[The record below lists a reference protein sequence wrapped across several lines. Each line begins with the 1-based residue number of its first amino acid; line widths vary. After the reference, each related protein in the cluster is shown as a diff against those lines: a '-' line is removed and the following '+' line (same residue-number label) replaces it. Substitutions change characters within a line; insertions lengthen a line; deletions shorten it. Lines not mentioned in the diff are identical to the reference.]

1 MAKILSKEDNLMEL
15 VINGT
20 HLVDFFAT
28 WCGPCQMLL
37 PILDQVDFV
46 DVIKVDVDMHQ
57 ELANKFG
64 IMSVPTLIL
73 FKDGEIV
80 KKELGFKSLDE
91 LRNMVA

>member
-15 VINGT
+15 VKNGT